1 MTENRQERRGAN
13 RVDASLKLQVTLP
26 EGGEAAALET
36 INISSSGLYF
46 RSDRFLEPM
55 TKLALELEVAVPGGD
70 GLALVPCE
78 GLVVRVQPET
88 PQADADAY
96 EIAVFFTRL
105 EPDGRAA
112 LEQHIAMLLDP
123 SA

>member
-1 MTENRQERRGAN
+1 MSEIRQERRGAH
-13 RVDASLKLQVTLP
+13 RVDANLKLQVALP
-26 EGGEAAALET
+26 EGEGTAALET

-55 TKLALELEVAVPGGD
+55 TKLALELEVAVPDGN

-78 GLVVRVQPET
+78 GLVVRTEPEA
-88 PQADADAY
+88 PADGADY
-96 EIAVFFTRL
+96 EVAVFFTRIEAEARAVL
-105 EPDGRAA
+105 ER
-112 LEQHIAMLLDP
+112 HIAMLLDP